1 MQRVI
6 RWVRSMWDSLRGK
19 GQAVDHAEP
28 SIGHRIRQLRGNLL
42 TQVELAERA
51 GVSVDLIRKLEQE
64 RRHTASI
71 TSLHRIARALDVDTA
86 ELLAKAMPLPSDAGP
101 ESGVAAIRR
110 ALTAVDDL
118 LDVDDA
124 RDAPD
129 AADAERT
136 LTYAWGC
143 YWTGRYELL
152 AGLLPGA
159 VVGLRAADRQAA
171 TSDRPAAA
179 ERLAELFQI
188 TGCTLVHLGYPDP
201 SFVALRA
208 GLDAADR
215 GADPLRAA
223 TLRGSLAWLLLTQG
237 RFSEARRLAVHAAER
252 AEPPGAAPPPAVSV
266 FGSLLLTGATAAGR
280 DGQRAE
286 AAGLL
291 DAAGE
296 AASRL
301 GGVDRNDYETA
312 FGPSQVTMQTVDV
325 HVVTEE
331 FGEALTAA
339 RRMPRDA
346 GLPLAAQCRHLADLA
361 LAHTRLGH
369 DQRALDTLLTMQQAA
384 PDWSRYQTL
393 PRQVVRE
400 LLERKRRVRTP
411 GLRELADRFA
421 ITV

>member
-1 MQRVI
+1 M
-6 RWVRSMWDSLRGK
+6 D
-19 GQAVDHAEP
+19 AEG
-28 SIGHRIRQLRGNLL
+28 SRTIGRRIRQLRGHLL

-86 ELLAKAMPLPSDAGP
+86 ELLAKATPMPRDAGP
-101 ESGVAAIRR
+101 EAGVVAIRR
-110 ALTAVDDL
+110 ALTAVDDIL
-118 LDVDDA
+118 GE
-124 RDAPD
+124 PD
-129 AADAERT
+129 ADREPANPAEAGRM
-136 LTYAWGC
+136 LTYAWGS

-152 AGLLPGA
+152 AALLPGA
-159 VVGLRAADRQAA
+159 LAQLRAAEREAPA
-171 TSDRPAAA
+171 TDRPRAA
-179 ERLAELFQI
+179 EQLAELYQI

-201 SFVALRA
+201 AFVALRA
-208 GLDAADR
+208 ALGTADR
-215 GADPLRAA
+215 GDDELRAA

-237 RFSEARRLAVHAAER
+237 RFSEARRLAVRAAER
-252 AEPPGAAPPPAVSV
+252 TEPTGDARLPAVSV

-291 DAAGE
+291 DAARE

-339 RRMPRDA
+339 RGMPRDA
-346 GLPLAAQCRHLADLA
+346 GLPLAARCRHLADLA

-369 DQRALDTLLTMQQAA
+369 DQRAIDTLLTMQQAA

-393 PRQVVRE
+393 PRRVVRE
-400 LLERKRRVRTP
+400 LLERERRVRTP
-411 GLRELADRFA
+411 RLRELADRLGVTA
-421 ITV
+421 

>member
-1 MQRVI
+1 M
-6 RWVRSMWDSLRGK
+6 
-19 GQAVDHAEP
+19 DHAEP
-28 SIGHRIRQLRGNLL
+28 SIGHCIRQLRGNQL

-71 TSLHRIARALDVDTA
+71 TSLHRIARALDVDIA
-86 ELLAKAMPLPSDAGP
+86 ELLAKATPMPRDAGP
-101 ESGVAAIRR
+101 ESGVVAIRR
-110 ALTAVDDL
+110 VLTAVDDL
-118 LDVDDA
+118 LELDDA
-124 RDAPD
+124 REALDG
-129 AADAERT
+129 ADAERT
-136 LTYAWGC
+136 LTYTWGC

-152 AGLLPGA
+152 ARLLPAA
-159 VVGLRAADRQAA
+159 VVGFRAAERDALPADR
-171 TSDRPAAA
+171 TAAA
-179 ERLAELFQI
+179 DRLAELFQI

-201 SFVALRA
+201 SFMALRA

-215 GADPLRAA
+215 GDDPLRAA
-223 TLRGSLAWLLLTQG
+223 TLCGSLAWLLLTQG
-237 RFSEARRLAVHAAER
+237 RFTEARQLAVDAAER
-252 AEPPGAAPPPAVSV
+252 TEPNGNEPPPAVSV

-280 DGQRAE
+280 DGQAAD

-291 DAAGE
+291 DAARE

-339 RRMPRDA
+339 RRMPQDA
-346 GLPLAAQCRHLADLA
+346 GLPLAARCRHLADLA

-369 DQRALDTLLTMQQAA
+369 DQRAIDTLLAMQQAA

-400 LLERKRRVRTP
+400 LLERERRVRTS
-411 GLRELADRFA
+411 GLRELADRFGVTA
-421 ITV
+421 